1 METIILI
8 ITNLLLLGVVFYM
21 IRKLRDR
28 SEAKELHEN
37 LKSENEKF
45 LDFLSENEMT
55 FGEYEWLKQE
65 KTDAINKWFAKL
77 MHEDSIFYG
86 WQWQDA
92 KGLNSIIL
100 ITKQHKKFLIKLEFE
115 ELNSL
120 YVKRGIFLD
129 QEFDSLIG
137 ALPGTYDDEELS
149 FENWLSYA
157 NTIITSERNFKFLEL
172 VTMTANEYGS
182 CKFNYSDLLEKDY
195 EIVSKVEIEA
205 LVETLKVNYKFKSIS
220 TFFDDLNHQVVLT
233 VEKSAREPQKVDAD
247 DTKPNEESI
256 AKDNSEITNES
267 NAKEIKSL
275 PEEKLDKKTNNHHI
289 LDKTENLVFEEQNL
303 VSRGLDQENQHTID
317 SEILSE
323 VRATFEK
330 IYDYKKDEKEG
341 EKAYEI
347 PS

>member
-1 METIILI
+1 MEKIILI
-8 ITNLLLLGVVFYM
+8 IVNLLLLGVVFYM
-21 IRKLRDR
+21 IGKLRDK
-28 SEAKELHEN
+28 SEAKELQEN
-37 LKSENEKF
+37 LKTQNEEF
-45 LDFLSENEMT
+45 LEHLTENEMT
-55 FGEYEWLKQE
+55 YGEYEDVKQE
-65 KTDAINKWFAKL
+65 KTDAINKWLAKL

-92 KGLNSIIL
+92 KVLNSIIL
-100 ITKQHKKFLIKLEFE
+100 ITRQHKKFLIKLEFE
-115 ELNSL
+115 ELSSL
-120 YVKRGIFLD
+120 YVKKGIFLD

-137 ALPGTYDDEELS
+137 VLPGTYDDEELS

-233 VEKSAREPQKVDAD
+233 VEKSAREPQKVDVN
-247 DTKPNEESI
+247 DTNPNEESI
-256 AKDNSEITNES
+256 TKDS
-267 NAKEIKSL
+267 KSL
-275 PEEKLDKKTNNHHI
+275 PEEKLDKKTNHHL
-289 LDKTENLVFEEQNL
+289 LDKTENLVFEEQDL
-303 VSRGLDQENQHTID
+303 VSEGLEQEDQHTID
-317 SEILSE
+317 SDILSE

-341 EKAYEI
+341 EKANEI
-347 PS
+347 SS